1 MGAEFHRYK
10 IQRHLFF
17 LFLTFLPVH
26 TVNSFTCLQLHFMSA
41 ALQTTYDPALNV
53 SAYSRYDEITL
64 CNSTTPARMPGEP
77 CHTVWTLTK

>member
-64 CNSTTPARMPGEP
+64 CNSTTPTRMPGEP